1 MTRTIVSAARF
12 AGLVACTTAIV
23 ATLSCRPA
31 VPAAQTFASP
41 EDAANALIAVVKRG
55 SLDELVKLLGPEA
68 KPLIES
74 SDAQVARQNRQVF
87 IAAAAEGWRLEENG
101 PNGRTLIVGNE
112 SWPFPVPLVKDGAR
126 WRFDT
131 AAGVEEVLARRIGRN
146 ELAAIR
152 ACKTYVLAQQLYASR
167 GHDGKPAGLYA
178 TALRS
183 DPGKQNGLYWP
194 AGRGEKRSPLGDLI
208 AEAGDP
214 GKEPFHGYRFKL
226 VKGGGARGVALLA
239 WPATYDSTG
248 VMTFVV
254 AEDGTVRQKDLG
266 PDTERAVSALNASP
280 ADSTWDVVN

>member
-1 MTRTIVSAARF
+1 MTRAIVSAARC
-12 AGLVACTTAIV
+12 AGLVACAIAII
-23 ATLSCRPA
+23 ATLACRPA
-31 VPAAQTFASP
+31 APAGQTFASP
-41 EDAANALIAVVKRG
+41 EDAAKELIAVAKRG
-55 SLDELVKLLGPEA
+55 SLDELMKLLGPEA
-68 KPLIES
+68 QPLVES
-74 SDAQVARQNRQVF
+74 SDPQVARQNRQVF
-87 IAAAAEGWRLEENG
+87 VAAAAEGWRLEENG
-101 PNGRTLIVGNE
+101 PDGRTLIVGNE

-131 AAGVEEVLARRIGRN
+131 AAGVEEVMARRIGRN

-152 ACKTYVLAQQLYASR
+152 ACRTYVLAQQLYASR

-194 AGRGEKRSPLGDLI
+194 ASRGEKRSPLGDLI

-214 GKEPFHGYRFKL
+214 GKPPFHGYRFKL
-226 VKGGGARGVALLA
+226 VKSGGAIGVALLA

-254 AEDGTVRQKDLG
+254 AEDGVVRQKDLG
-266 PDTERAVSALNASP
+266 PDTEQAVSALDTSP
-280 ADSTWDVVN
+280 ADSTWEAVN

>member
-1 MTRTIVSAARF
+1 MTRTIVSAARY
-12 AGLVACTTAIV
+12 AGLAACAAAIV

-31 VPAAQTFASP
+31 APATQTFASP

-68 KPLIES
+68 KPLVES
-74 SDAQVARQNRQVF
+74 SDPQVARQNRQVF

-112 SWPFPVPLVKDGAR
+112 SWPFPVPLVKDGTR

-152 ACKTYVLAQQLYASR
+152 ACRTYVLAQQLYASR

-183 DPGKQNGLYWP
+183 DPGRQNGLYWP

-214 GKEPFHGYRFKL
+214 GKAPFHGYRFKL
-226 VKGGGARGVALLA
+226 VKGGGASGVALLA

-280 ADSTWDVVN
+280 ADSTWEAVN